1 MDLTTKQIVLLYKNM
16 CKLNSPINELLTN
29 TERKYQGTKLGPAE
43 KLKFYLED
51 LGEVVCL

>member
-1 MDLTTKQIVLLYKNM
+1 MKDFLFDLYDNFQVPSIFPFIIVLPY
-16 CKLNSPINELLTN
+16 
-29 TERKYQGTKLGPAE
+29 LGPAE